1 MSKLLYFAEWLSRG
15 PAVSEKFTSSQK
27 DYLTT
32 VCPVCVPIHHS
43 WAVIAWFAI
52 TTFLAPPSGNPEIAV
67 RSWNCAFLEPVEE
80 FEDCDNLF
88 IIIIA
93 EPAQKNLIQSWQ

>member
-15 PAVSEKFTSSQK
+15 PAVSKKFTSSQK

-52 TTFLAPPSGNPEIAV
+52 TTFLAPPSRQPRN
-67 RSWNCAFLEPVEE
+67 SSAFLKLC
-80 FEDCDNLF
+80 FLRTCRSIRGLR
-88 IIIIA
+88 
-93 EPAQKNLIQSWQ
+93 